1 MGEGRRIRAAEVQRL
16 KARLIIRQSTVCL
29 KAYPDTNRELL
40 LLGEK
45 CRARECMQATVF
57 LGGGRITSALVAGL
71 RLAGYAGE
79 IVVYDRNPG
88 KVRALR
94 REARVEVAADL
105 KSAVRRGGMVIVAV
119 RPGSVA
125 GMLEEIAACGV
136 RAPRICVSLA
146 AGVPLPKLRGRLG
159 ARWVRAMPSPVC
171 RVGRGLTALSFE
183 RDVTKGE
190 RRRVRELFERVG
202 AVLEI
207 PEKQFDAFTAVYS
220 SSHGYH
226 ALATLAK
233 AAEDFGLDRA
243 TALTAAAHALGD
255 GIRYWR
261 ESGKELIELLHEAAT
276 PGGIAAA
283 TMSASDGSGYARAV
297 KKGIRAGIR
306 QARLN
311 ARG

>member
-1 MGEGRRIRAAEVQRL
+1 MR
-16 KARLIIRQSTVCL
+16 
-29 KAYPDTNRELL
+29 
-40 LLGEK
+40 
-45 CRARECMQATVF
+45 ATVF
-57 LGGGRITSALVAGL
+57 LGGGRITGALVAGL
-71 RLAGYAGE
+71 RLGGYAGE
-79 IVVYDRNPG
+79 IIVYDRNPG
-88 KVRALR
+88 KMRALR
-94 REARVEVAADL
+94 RAARVEVVADL
-105 KSAVRRGGMVIVAV
+105 KSAVQRGGMLIVAV

-125 GMLEEIAACGV
+125 GMLEEIEACGV
-136 RAPRICVSLA
+136 RVPKVCVSLA
-146 AGVPLPKLRGRLG
+146 AGVPLRELRGRLG

-183 RDVTKGE
+183 RGVTRGE

-207 PEKQFDAFTAVYS
+207 PEKQFDAFTAAYS

-233 AAEDFGLDRA
+233 VGEDFGLDRA

-255 GIRYWR
+255 GILYWR
-261 ESGKELIELLHEAAT
+261 NSGKKLTELLQEAAT

-283 TMSASDGSGYARAV
+283 TMSAMDASGYGQAV

>member
-1 MGEGRRIRAAEVQRL
+1 M
-16 KARLIIRQSTVCL
+16 K
-29 KAYPDTNRELL
+29 
-40 LLGEK
+40 
-45 CRARECMQATVF
+45 ATVF
-57 LGGGRITSALVAGL
+57 LGGGRITGALVAGL
-71 RLAGYAGE
+71 RLSGYNGE
-79 IVVYDRNPG
+79 IVVYDRNPE
-88 KVRALR
+88 KVRGLR
-94 REARVEVAADL
+94 RESGVEIARDL
-105 KSAVRRGGMVIVAV
+105 KTAVARGGMLIVAV
-119 RPGSVA
+119 RPGSVV
-125 GMLEEIAACGV
+125 GMLEDIAACGV
-136 RAPRICVSLA
+136 RARKVCVSLA
-146 AGVPLPKLRGRLG
+146 AGVPLRRLHGRLG

-171 RVGRGLTALSFE
+171 RVGRGLTGLSFE
-183 RDVTKGE
+183 RGVTKSE

-233 AAEDFGLDRA
+233 AAEDAGLDRA
-243 TALTAAAHALGD
+243 TALTAAVHALGD
-255 GIRYWR
+255 GIGYWR
-261 ESGKELIELLHEAAT
+261 ESGQQLSELLHEAAT

-283 TMSASDGSGYARAV
+283 TMSASDAAGYGRAV